1 MCIGGSPSALTSAC
15 GFDYY
20 LLTHNRA
27 ADFTGKHGMTQS
39 NSRMLDQFYQ
49 YMVVERRLADNTI
62 EAYSRDLTRFLDFH
76 EESGRSLADTTR
88 LELLSFLNQ
97 QREQG
102 LSSRSLARML
112 SSIRTFYY
120 FLTQERLIEKNPF
133 FDMSSP
139 RIGQK
144 LPSVLSRSEVVA
156 LLNAPDTETPL
167 GLRDKAMLELLYATG
182 VRVSELLGL
191 HFTNVNLDAGFVIVV
206 GKGSKERI
214 VPLGMEAIE
223 RLRCYIDQGRSRLP
237 AASKSTLLFL
247 NRSGS
252 SLSRQGFWKLIKRY
266 CLVAGIVKQ
275 VSPHTLRHS
284 FATHLLEGGAD
295 LRSVQLMLG
304 HADIVTTQIYTHL
317 AQDSLIKMH
326 EKYHPRG

>member
-1 MCIGGSPSALTSAC
+1 MA
-15 GFDYY
+15 
-20 LLTHNRA
+20 
-27 ADFTGKHGMTQS
+27 QS

-62 EAYSRDLTRFLDFH
+62 EAYSRDLARFLDFH
-76 EESGRSLADTTR
+76 EERGCRFADTTR
-88 LELLSFLNQ
+88 LELLEFLNQ
-97 QREQG
+97 QREG

-120 FLTQERLIEKNPF
+120 FLANERLIEKNLF
-133 FDMSSP
+133 FDMNSP

-144 LPSVLSRSEVVA
+144 LPSVLSRSEVA
-156 LLNAPDTETPL
+156 DLLNAPDTETPL

-182 VRVSELLGL
+182 VRVTELLSL
-191 HFTNVNLDAGFVIVV
+191 KFTNVNLEAGFVIVV

-214 VPLGMEAIE
+214 VPVGMEAIE
-223 RLRCYIDQGRSRLP
+223 RVRRYIDEGRGRI
-237 AASKSTLLFL
+237 AGAQKSTLLFL
-247 NRSGS
+247 NRSGRRM
-252 SLSRQGFWKLIKRY
+252 SRQGFWKLIKRY
-266 CLVAGIVKQ
+266 CLVAGIVKD

>member
-1 MCIGGSPSALTSAC
+1 
-15 GFDYY
+15 
-20 LLTHNRA
+20 
-27 ADFTGKHGMTQS
+27 MTQS

-49 YMVVERRLADNTI
+49 FMVVERRLADNTV
-62 EAYSRDLTRFLDFH
+62 EAYSRDLARFHDFY
-76 EESGRSLADTTR
+76 EKRGGSFADATR
-88 LELLSFLNQ
+88 LELLEFLNA
-97 QREQG
+97 QREG

-120 FLTQERLIEKNPF
+120 FLANERLIGKNPF
-133 FDMSSP
+133 FDMNSP
-139 RIGQK
+139 RIGHK
-144 LPSVLSRSEVVA
+144 LPSVLSRSDVA
-156 LLNAPDTETPL
+156 DLLNAPDTETPL

-182 VRVSELLGL
+182 VRVSELLSL
-191 HFTNVNLDAGFVIVV
+191 KFTNVNLEAGFVIVV

-214 VPLGMEAIE
+214 VPVGMEAIE
-223 RLRCYIDQGRSRLP
+223 RVRRYINEGRGRI
-237 AASKSTLLFL
+237 AGAQKSTLLFL

-252 SLSRQGFWKLIKRY
+252 RMSRQGFWKLIKRY
-266 CLVAGIVKQ
+266 CLVAGIVKE

>member
-1 MCIGGSPSALTSAC
+1 MKL
-15 GFDYY
+15 
-20 LLTHNRA
+20 
-27 ADFTGKHGMTQS
+27 S
-39 NSRMLDQFYQ
+39 NSRMLDRFYQ
-49 YMVVERRLADNTI
+49 YMVVERRLADNTV
-62 EAYSRDLTRFLDFH
+62 EAYSRDLARFLDFYVKRGASFA
-76 EESGRSLADTTR
+76 EATR
-88 LELLSFLNQ
+88 LELLEFLNQ
-97 QREQG
+97 QREG

-112 SSIRTFYY
+112 SSIRTLFF
-120 FLTQERLIEKNPF
+120 FLASERLIEKNPF
-133 FDMSSP
+133 SDMHSP

-144 LPSVLSRSEVVA
+144 LPSVLGRSEVAA

-182 VRVSELLGL
+182 VRVSELLSL
-191 HFTNVNLDAGFVIVV
+191 RFNNVNLDAGFVIVV

-214 VPLGMEAIE
+214 VPLGMEAVERVRRYIE
-223 RLRCYIDQGRSRLP
+223 EGRRLLP
-237 AASKSTLLFL
+237 GSQKTTLLFL
-247 NRSGS
+247 NRSGG

-266 CLVAGIVKQ
+266 CLAAGIVKD

-295 LRSVQLMLG
+295 LRSVQMMLG

-317 AQDSLIKMH
+317 AQDSLRKMH

>member
-1 MCIGGSPSALTSAC
+1 MGL
-15 GFDYY
+15 
-20 LLTHNRA
+20 
-27 ADFTGKHGMTQS
+27 S

-49 YMVVERRLADNTI
+49 YMVVERRLANNTV
-62 EAYSRDLTRFLDFH
+62 EAYSRDLARFLDYH
-76 EESGRSLADTTR
+76 EERGCPFADTTR
-88 LELLSFLNQ
+88 LELLAFLNR

-102 LSSRSLARML
+102 LSARSLARML
-112 SSIRTFYY
+112 SSIRTFYF
-120 FLTQERLIEKNPF
+120 FLVNERLIGKNPF
-133 FDMSSP
+133 FDMNSP
-139 RIGQK
+139 HIGQK
-144 LPSVLSRSEVVA
+144 LPSVLSRTEVAA

-182 VRVSELLGL
+182 VRVSELLAL
-191 HFTNVNLDAGFVIVV
+191 KFTNVNLEAGFVIVV

-223 RLRCYIDQGRSRLP
+223 RVRRYIEDGRGQLP
-237 AASKSTLLFL
+237 GAQKSTLLFL
-247 NRSGS
+247 NRCGS
-252 SLSRQGFWKLIKRY
+252 HMSRQGFWKLIKRY
-266 CLVAGIVKQ
+266 CLVSGIVKD